1 MDLVQ
6 VPPEDEEGGDL
17 RQYGAGLGNNNNN
30 NNKKQEAK
38 KL

>member
-17 RQYGAGLGNNNNN
+17 RQYVAGLGNNN

>member
-17 RQYGAGLGNNNNN
+17 RQYGAGLDNNNNN
-30 NNKKQEAK
+30 NNKQEAK